1 MLSKWHAI
9 SAVLKMGNKPMKT
22 FTFTS
27 KKMQIKNDLTYVG
40 DNICKEQK
48 DLQILVLARV

>member
-1 MLSKWHAI
+1 MLSKWRAI

-22 FTFTS
+22 FNFTS